1 MLVSWPLRGV
11 QKNRHKTLLIFATG
25 RHCPWCVFVCVCM
38 YVYIYDW
45 GAFPTHGDFLL
56 SLFDLPFR
64 AADWSRYE
72 ITKASG
78 GGRRSD
84 EKDEAMMRRR
94 DEND

>member
-1 MLVSWPLRGV
+1 MKVPS
-11 QKNRHKTLLIFATG
+11 TYI
-25 RHCPWCVFVCVCM
+25 
-38 YVYIYDW
+38 YIYIYDW

-84 EKDEAMMRRR
+84 EKDEAMMRRH
-94 DEND
+94 DEKDEFIIITRSPRGV